1 MPDVLSQIALN
12 ECDKRCGPA
21 PYGSINSS
29 SLLPFYCSPS
39 CCLYGFHLTVLTGP
53 CPGLRTSLGT
63 NSVRPSVLGVIGF
76 QMTLGSHRDR
86 PAVIWR
92 GDKIHIK
99 VTSQVCR
106 AGVWQTAEIAF
117 ISKRKFCR
125 GRLFWQLWK
134 WVRDVQVLPM
144 EAADYRCLNISPP
157 VFKAVLLST
166 TTQRRYI
173 FFFFFVFA
181 GGQTKLWGWRRFS
194 RWCVILHAD
203 ERFGTRLVFHAAI
216 CTGWMAL
223 GQRCGLI

>member
-166 TTQRRYI
+166 TTQRRCI
-173 FFFFFVFA
+173 FFFFFFLPGDKQSCEGDGASADGASFCTPTNALAHV
-181 GGQTKLWGWRRFS
+181 WFS
-194 RWCVILHAD
+194 
-203 ERFGTRLVFHAAI
+203 TPPS
-216 CTGWMAL
+216 AL
-223 GQRCGLI
+223 GGWHWDRDVV